1 LRRKVQN
8 PPKREG
14 SSVFEVAKEVY
25 KVPREGKMII
35 MKSDAT
41 KEQIAQV
48 VKEIKKCGLR
58 ADVSRGEFRTI
69 IGLVGD
75 ESKISFAHFA
85 TLPGVKEARA
95 VEVSYKLISK
105 EYRKLLEG
113 ESERMVVKVGNV
125 EIGGDEPI
133 FIAGPCAVESKE
145 QLLRIAEE
153 SKQAGADILRGG
165 IFKPRSSVHSFQGLG
180 SIGWKEAEQALAW
193 LREAGERFELA
204 TVTEVRGETQVDL
217 AAEYADILQI
227 GARNMY
233 NQDLLTKVAR
243 KNKPILFKRHFGAGI
258 EEFLSLAEYIAAEGN
273 KNIILCERGILPI
286 GKGKNFTRYTLDLAA
301 VPAIQKETF
310 LPIIVDPSH
319 GSGRR
324 DLIFNMSC
332 AAIAAGANGVMI
344 EVHYNPEE
352 ALVDA
357 QQAITLDELKEIID
371 VCQKINRLVAPKR
384 NEES

>member
-1 LRRKVQN
+1 
-8 PPKREG
+8 
-14 SSVFEVAKEVY
+14 
-25 KVPREGKMII
+25 MII

-58 ADVSRGEFRTI
+58 ADVSKGEFRTI